1 MPRYIG
7 SLSSNYSIMDVSLY
21 FRNSRWYFWALALLF
36 FTGSLLLA
44 IDGKGGSFI
53 LLNSYHTNWL
63 NTFFINYTNVGDG
76 LFALFISVILF
87 FYKRKKQ
94 ALALLLS
101 FLISGLLVQI
111 IKNLVTSPRP
121 RLFFTSGQYTQ
132 FIEGVTLSNNS
143 SFPSGHTASAFAVA
157 TVLVL
162 TMQNKTWQ
170 LPILFAATLAGYSRM
185 YLAQHFLTDV
195 MMGAF
200 LGLIAGI
207 YSVYLVYHTNI
218 TKRSKQNKNNN
229 HTDTNFPSTS
239 EIKTA

>member
-1 MPRYIG
+1 
-7 SLSSNYSIMDVSLY
+7 MDVSLY
-21 FRNSRWYFWALALLF
+21 FRTSRWYFWALALLF
-36 FTGSLLLA
+36 LTGSLLLA

-53 LLNSYHTNWL
+53 LLNSYHTDWL

-132 FIEGVTLSNNS
+132 FIDGVTLSNNS

-162 TMQNKTWQ
+162 TMQNKNWQ

-218 TKRSKQNKNNN
+218 TKRLKQNKNNN
-229 HTDTNFPSTS
+229 HTDTNFPSTP

>member
-1 MPRYIG
+1 M
-7 SLSSNYSIMDVSLY
+7 NVSLY

-36 FTGSLLLA
+36 LTGFLLLA

-76 LFALFISVILF
+76 LFAIFISVTLF

-162 TMQNKTWQ
+162 TMQNKAWQ

-200 LGLIAGI
+200 LGFTSGI

-239 EIKTA
+239 EVKTA

>member
-1 MPRYIG
+1 M
-7 SLSSNYSIMDVSLY
+7 NVSLY

-36 FTGSLLLA
+36 ITGFLLLA

-76 LFALFISVILF
+76 LFAIFISVILF

-200 LGLIAGI
+200 LGFTSGI
-207 YSVYLVYHTNI
+207 YSVYIVSHTNI

-229 HTDTNFPSTS
+229 QTDTNFPSTS
-239 EIKTA
+239 EAKTA

>member
-1 MPRYIG
+1 
-7 SLSSNYSIMDVSLY
+7 MDVSLY

-36 FTGSLLLA
+36 LTGSLLLA

-53 LLNSYHTNWL
+53 LLNSYHTHWL

-132 FIEGVTLSNNS
+132 FIDGVTLSNNS

-218 TKRSKQNKNNN
+218 TKRLKQNKNNN
-229 HTDTNFPSTS
+229 HTDTNFPSTP

>member
-1 MPRYIG
+1 
-7 SLSSNYSIMDVSLY
+7 MDVSLY
-21 FRNSRWYFWALALLF
+21 FRTSRWYFWALALLF
-36 FTGSLLLA
+36 LTGSLLLA

-53 LLNSYHTNWL
+53 LLNSYHTDWL

-132 FIEGVTLSNNS
+132 FIDGVTLSNNS

-195 MMGAF
+195 MMGVF

>member
-1 MPRYIG
+1 MNVA
-7 SLSSNYSIMDVSLY
+7 LF

-36 FTGSLLLA
+36 ITGFLLLA
-44 IDGKGGSFI
+44 IDGKSGSFI

-132 FIEGVTLSNNS
+132 FIDGVTLSNNS

-218 TKRSKQNKNNN
+218 TKRLKQNKNHN
-229 HTDTNFPSTS
+229 HTDTNFPSTP

>member
-1 MPRYIG
+1 
-7 SLSSNYSIMDVSLY
+7 MDVSLY
-21 FRNSRWYFWALALLF
+21 FRTSRWYFWALALLF
-36 FTGSLLLA
+36 LTGSLLLA

-53 LLNSYHTNWL
+53 LLNSYHTDWL

-162 TMQNKTWQ
+162 TMQNKNWQ

-207 YSVYLVYHTNI
+207 FSVYLVYHTNI

-229 HTDTNFPSTS
+229 HTDTNLPSTS

>member
-1 MPRYIG
+1 M
-7 SLSSNYSIMDVSLY
+7 NVSLF
-21 FRNSRWYFWALALLF
+21 FRSSRWYFWALALLF
-36 FTGSLLLA
+36 ITGFLLLA

-76 LFALFISVILF
+76 IFALCISVILF

-111 IKNLVTSPRP
+111 IKNLVSSPRP

-170 LPILFAATLAGYSRM
+170 LPILFAATLVGYSRM

-195 MMGAF
+195 VMGAF
-200 LGLIAGI
+200 LGVISSI
-207 YSVYLVYHTNI
+207 YAVYLVCHSNI
-218 TKRSKQNKNNN
+218 AKRTKREKRSA
-229 HTDTNFPSTS
+229 HADTNFPSTS
-239 EIKTA
+239 EAKTA

>member
-1 MPRYIG
+1 M
-7 SLSSNYSIMDVSLY
+7 NVSLY

-36 FTGSLLLA
+36 LTGFLLLA

-76 LFALFISVILF
+76 LFAIFISVILF

-162 TMQNKTWQ
+162 TMQNKAWQ

-200 LGLIAGI
+200 LGFTSGI

-239 EIKTA
+239 EVKTA

>member
-1 MPRYIG
+1 
-7 SLSSNYSIMDVSLY
+7 MDVSLY
-21 FRNSRWYFWALALLF
+21 FRTSRWYFWALALLF
-36 FTGSLLLA
+36 LTGSLLLA

-53 LLNSYHTNWL
+53 LLNSYHTDWL

-87 FYKRKKQ
+87 SYKRKKQ

-207 YSVYLVYHTNI
+207 FSVYLVYHTNI

-229 HTDTNFPSTS
+229 HTDTNLPSTS